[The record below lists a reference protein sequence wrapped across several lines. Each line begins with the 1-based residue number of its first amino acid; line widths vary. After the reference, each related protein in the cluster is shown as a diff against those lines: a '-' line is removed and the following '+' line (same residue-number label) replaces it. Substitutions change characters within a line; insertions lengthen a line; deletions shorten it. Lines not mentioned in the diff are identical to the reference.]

1 MKFKKM
7 LVAVTTV
14 LAGLTLIACSS
25 SSQSTSSS
33 SAVDKIKEKGTLV
46 VATSPDYAPF
56 EFQTL
61 VNGEN
66 KVVGSDILLAEKLAK
81 DLGVKLEVSTMSFDN
96 VLTSVQNG
104 KVDIAIAGL
113 SYSKERAQ
121 TFDFTDPYYS
131 VADVLL
137 VKKSSLDKFTKPADL
152 KGKSLAV
159 QKGTTQEAYAQAKL
173 SNANIVSLTG
183 MSEAVTELKAG
194 QVDAVLLDSAVAEG
208 YVAQNTDLAVASV
221 TFDSKDE
228 NKKVVVLAKG
238 HEDLQKALNK
248 SIKEITENGDYDN
261 YLKEVAKYKAVDGK

>member
-159 QKGTTQEAYAQAKL
+159 QKGQPKKL
-173 SNANIVSLTG
+173 TRKQNCQMPISSHSL
-183 MSEAVTELKAG
+183 V
-194 QVDAVLLDSAVAEG
+194 
-208 YVAQNTDLAVASV
+208 
-221 TFDSKDE
+221 
-228 NKKVVVLAKG
+228 
-238 HEDLQKALNK
+238 
-248 SIKEITENGDYDN
+248 
-261 YLKEVAKYKAVDGK
+261 